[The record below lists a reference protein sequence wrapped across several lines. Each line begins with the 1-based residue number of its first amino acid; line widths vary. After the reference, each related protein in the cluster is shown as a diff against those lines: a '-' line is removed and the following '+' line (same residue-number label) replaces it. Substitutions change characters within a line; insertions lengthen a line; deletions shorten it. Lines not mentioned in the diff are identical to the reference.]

1 MSIVFTLVELITF
14 TIFIDY
20 LEAVCN
26 AEQIHL
32 DVLWPLPPDLL
43 SDFLK
48 KKAGNTKTNT
58 FHHHVPKIIT
68 ILNHVFKPDIF
79 LTLCK
84 F

>member
-20 LEAVCN
+20 LEAVCSN

-32 DVLWPLPPDLL
+32 DVLWPLPRSDLL

-58 FHHHVPKIIT
+58 CQNYHTFES
-68 ILNHVFKPDIF
+68 
-79 LTLCK
+79 CS
-84 F
+84 

>member
-26 AEQIHL
+26 AEQIYL

-48 KKAGNTKTNT
+48 KKQGT
-58 FHHHVPKIIT
+58 PKQIHLKGISPSRSQ
-68 ILNHVFKPDIF
+68 NYHNFESCFKP
-79 LTLCK
+79 
-84 F
+84 